1 MGQEFGKEE
10 GEGKLQE
17 SLEILE
23 HEKKLME
30 EIPDM
35 QLEDKTKRLR
45 QAFFKANYKK
55 RKLMGMIDSSSKT
68 AASTSNFDVALPN
81 ETAANFC
88 GSDDGDE
95 DEEFKY
101 FFSDCFSS
109 SSSF

>member
-1 MGQEFGKEE
+1 
-10 GEGKLQE
+10 
-17 SLEILE
+17 
-23 HEKKLME
+23 
-30 EIPDM
+30 M

-68 AASTSNFDVALPN
+68 AASTSTYNVALPN
-81 ETAANFC
+81 ESAANFC